1 VKSIRFFLLSRLL
14 GGATLVLAAA
24 GAAVYVAV
32 ARSLQAGLD
41 RDLAARVESLASVVF
56 QTREQVDFE
65 FSDQLMPE
73 YGGEEGGPA
82 TPRPAYFEIEF
93 ADGTLL
99 ERSNSLAGADLITP
113 DEVTATPSYWTAPLP
128 DGRDGRYV
136 AQRIEVHHVFPEE
149 GPDRPTAARL
159 VLVVAQGRE
168 ELVAL
173 ERMLLA
179 QCVGACILLA
189 GLIAALSWLAVERGL
204 EPARRLAARLDAI
217 RVDDLP
223 AQLEAGELPAEL
235 APVADKIDALIGRV
249 QTALSRERR
258 TTADIAHELRTP
270 VSELLTVSEVA
281 LRDGND
287 ARAGRIALA
296 KVRDV
301 AWRMGRSL
309 STLLKLAR
317 LEMGAERIDRES
329 VDLGGIVREFLRSL
343 SAAARERGIKVESDV
358 GLGDRV
364 AGDPEVLRIVVSN
377 LLSNAIHY
385 SARDGVVRCSFES
398 PNGSWRLVIENEA
411 GDLEPEDLRSLSEP
425 FWRKDRARTDS
436 DRSGL
441 GLALSRALAE
451 KTGMELAFELEN
463 RVFRAV
469 LSSDADDGAF

>member
-1 VKSIRFFLLSRLL
+1 
-14 GGATLVLAAA
+14 
-24 GAAVYVAV
+24 
-32 ARSLQAGLD
+32 
-41 RDLAARVESLASVVF
+41 
-56 QTREQVDFE
+56 
-65 FSDQLMPE
+65 
-73 YGGEEGGPA
+73 
-82 TPRPAYFEIEF
+82 
-93 ADGTLL
+93 
-99 ERSNSLAGADLITP
+99 
-113 DEVTATPSYWTAPLP
+113 LP

-301 AWRMGRSL
+301 AWRMGARSRPCSSSRGSRWERRGSIARA
-309 STLLKLAR
+309 STSEASCANSCAR
-317 LEMGAERIDRES
+317 
-329 VDLGGIVREFLRSL
+329 
-343 SAAARERGIKVESDV
+343 
-358 GLGDRV
+358 
-364 AGDPEVLRIVVSN
+364 
-377 LLSNAIHY
+377 
-385 SARDGVVRCSFES
+385 S
-398 PNGSWRLVIENEA
+398 PRL
-411 GDLEPEDLRSLSEP
+411 
-425 FWRKDRARTDS
+425 RARGGS
-436 DRSGL
+436 R
-441 GLALSRALAE
+441 SRATSGSGIAS
-451 KTGMELAFELEN
+451 
-463 RVFRAV
+463 RATRRSCG
-469 LSSDADDGAF
+469 SSSRIS